1 MKVASPTPDHRKAQY
16 TSENGHL
23 FPLHKETSFVAGWL
37 GRLVGRGEE
46 RPLFSTHRSEF
57 QCPEWAVGEVLNHH
71 DALYQ
76 VTRWVELGR
85 VPLTRGGSVYEWQV
99 WGRPVKDKELEE
111 AVGREAERI
120 LREADGAGDGKR

>member
-1 MKVASPTPDHRKAQY
+1 M
-16 TSENGHL
+16 
-23 FPLHKETSFVAGWL
+23 
-37 GRLVGRGEE
+37 
-46 RPLFSTHRSEF
+46 
-57 QCPEWAVGEVLNHH
+57 NHH